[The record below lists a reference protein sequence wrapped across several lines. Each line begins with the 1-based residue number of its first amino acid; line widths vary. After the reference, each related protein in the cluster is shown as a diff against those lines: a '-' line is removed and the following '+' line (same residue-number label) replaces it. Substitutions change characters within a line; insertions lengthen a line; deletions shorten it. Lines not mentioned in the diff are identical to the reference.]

1 MKLPLRLNQ
10 VLRSKGLQN
19 GARLALAC
27 AVASQLSAI
36 FYSAPSAIPIHA
48 GVALAGLVMG
58 GISLWP
64 AILLGMAVT
73 QLANVSSVFL
83 ALGFAVANTT
93 QAVVGA
99 YLLKRIHFDRTMIR
113 MRDIFTI
120 VLVAFVASTVVP
132 TLGTLVY
139 YISAQLGGFGGAM
152 SWSHWWAGH
161 ILSLLVVTPLLI
173 MWLPKSELSS
183 KRVVFEGLLAFLALT
198 LVSLMLFVFDVTSFH
213 GVSLVYLL
221 MVPLFWVALRFGMRS
236 ITLALLLTSVI
247 TLWGV
252 SQDTLREGQI
262 LGNVLVTVEIF
273 LDVIAVMFFIVTAI
287 SEERKRSAEALER
300 HIDRLRE
307 ALDQIHTQDQAKSN
321 FIAVLAHELRNPLT
335 PIVASIDLLKRKVA
349 NDEGAM
355 KLVGLMDS
363 RAQMI
368 RRLLEDLLDVS
379 RISQD
384 KLKLKKEAVDLNES
398 VKQSV
403 LMVKNQIQTR
413 GQCIETQLS
422 NKAITINADPVRIE
436 QVVTNLLTNA
446 SKFTDQGGL
455 ITVTLKADNAT
466 AVLKVCDTGRGIDF
480 RMIDR
485 IFEPFLQI
493 ESSKQAGGGLGF
505 SSKPSNDGLGIGL
518 SLVKR
523 LVDMHQGSIE
533 VKSEGLGKGSEFTVR
548 LPLFTPMSLLPSR
561 LETES
566 EGKEVSAHG

>member
-1 MKLPLRLNQ
+1 M
-10 VLRSKGLQN
+10 
-19 GARLALAC
+19 
-27 AVASQLSAI
+27 
-36 FYSAPSAIPIHA
+36 
-48 GVALAGLVMG
+48 
-58 GISLWP
+58 
-64 AILLGMAVT
+64 
-73 QLANVSSVFL
+73 
-83 ALGFAVANTT
+83 
-93 QAVVGA
+93 
-99 YLLKRIHFDRTMIR
+99 
-113 MRDIFTI
+113 
-120 VLVAFVASTVVP
+120 
-132 TLGTLVY
+132 
-139 YISAQLGGFGGAM
+139 
-152 SWSHWWAGH
+152 
-161 ILSLLVVTPLLI
+161 
-173 MWLPKSELSS
+173 
-183 KRVVFEGLLAFLALT
+183 
-198 LVSLMLFVFDVTSFH
+198 
-213 GVSLVYLL
+213 
-221 MVPLFWVALRFGMRS
+221 
-236 ITLALLLTSVI
+236 
-247 TLWGV
+247 
-252 SQDTLREGQI
+252 
-262 LGNVLVTVEIF
+262 
-273 LDVIAVMFFIVTAI
+273 
-287 SEERKRSAEALER
+287 
-300 HIDRLRE
+300 
-307 ALDQIHTQDQAKSN
+307 AKSN
-321 FIAVLAHELRNPLT
+321 FIAVLAHVLRNPLT